1 MFGVKIGSMRVLVG
15 LSDVLGGDL
24 GYLTYD
30 QLHALILSID
40 FKK

>member
-1 MFGVKIGSMRVLVG
+1 MFGVKIGSMRVFGG

-30 QLHALILSID
+30 QYYALE
-40 FKK
+40 KV